1 MQYICSPTSLDKERI
16 MKLAILMSTY
26 NGEKFLH
33 QQIESILSQTCDCDV
48 ELWVR
53 DDGSTDG
60 TKAILKTYAD
70 AGKLHWYTGPNLKPA
85 MSFLDLVQ
93 HCPGYDFYAFA
104 DQDDYWYPDKLSRGM
119 EKIKSCSGP
128 AMSFANA
135 RLVDTQ
141 LQPLGRNV
149 YRTLPHTDFYSIVCN
164 GGILG
169 CTIIFNQQL
178 AQLIQGEPLPQDVVM
193 HDYYLG
199 IVCTLHDGAVMYDSA
214 ACMDYRQH
222 GNNVVGTPWKKTDAL
237 RNRFRLL
244 TVENHHTLDK
254 MAAAVCRN
262 YEAVSDQ
269 KKLQWLKDVS
279 RYRESAFRAARLA
292 LDRKPSF
299 NTWNMGITLR
309 LAILL
314 RNR

>member
-1 MQYICSPTSLDKERI
+1 MQCICSPTGLDKERI

-33 QQIESILSQTCDCDV
+33 QQIESILNQTCDCEVD
-48 ELWVR
+48 LWVR

-60 TKAILKTYAD
+60 TQDILKAYAD
-70 AGKLHWYTGPNLKPA
+70 AGKLRWYTGPNLKPA
-85 MSFLDLVQ
+85 KSFLDLLK
-93 HCPGYDFYAFA
+93 HCSGYDFYAFA

-135 RLVDTQ
+135 RLVDAQ
-141 LQPLGRNV
+141 LQPVGRNV
-149 YRTLPHTDFYSIVCN
+149 YRVPPYTDFYSITCN

-169 CTIIFNQQL
+169 CTIVFNKKL
-178 AQLIQGEPLPQDVVM
+178 AQLIQEKPIPKDVVM

-199 IVCTLHDGAVMYDSA
+199 IVCTLHDGEVIYDSS

-222 GNNVVGTPWKKTDAL
+222 GSNVVGTSWKKIDAL
-237 RNRFRLL
+237 KNRVGIL
-244 TVENHHTLDK
+244 TVKNSNTIDK
-254 MAAAVCRN
+254 MAEAICRN
-262 YEAVSDQ
+262 YEAVPDM
-269 KKLQWLKDVS
+269 KKLQWLKRVS
-279 RYRESAFRAARLA
+279 YYRKSVFHATGLA
-292 LDRKPSF
+292 LDRKPSY
-299 NTWNMGITLR
+299 NSINMGITLR